1 MHGRGTGGGDGWSVA
16 WQAGIS
22 GALIL
27 SFISM
32 VLLGPVLGFSPSPCL
47 RHVGGG
53 FLTHGSRSQ
62 QTMKVLSVRA
72 PSPGR
77 YECDVTAHEHTHS
90 SPTKSQTRIHQQQH
104 HTELALINTCFH
116 KHVPPDQGKLFGLG
130 RISVWAVVM
139 PGLCVLL
146 TSVGYWAV
154 WSRQTKLKSQ
164 T

>member
-90 SPTKSQTRIHQQQH
+90 SPTKSQTRIHQQHH